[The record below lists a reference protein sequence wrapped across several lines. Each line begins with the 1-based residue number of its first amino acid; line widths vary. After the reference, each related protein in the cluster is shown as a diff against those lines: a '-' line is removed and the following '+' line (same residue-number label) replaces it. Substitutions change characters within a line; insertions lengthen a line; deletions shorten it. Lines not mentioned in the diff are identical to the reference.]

1 MRQNTLENNEE
12 LSRTNLF
19 IKHHEKLGDLKP
31 VNKPRAV
38 FVTPDD
44 DFVH

>member
-1 MRQNTLENNEE
+1 MRQNTLENTEE

-19 IKHHEKLGDLKP
+19 IVNEKLGDLKP
-31 VNKPRAV
+31 VNQPRAA